1 MPTFIHKARPF
12 RNIKKSAIKK
22 DFNFILLLLFFC
34 LIFYLILRLKQEASE
49 LSSEEIKERRRRV
62 HIPTFSNG
70 SIQEAKDWLAE
81 YKSICH
87 HLRFTEREQLDD
99 LQVRFKGTALSWYTY
114 SCRQNWSHVFIFCL
128 YTLWTTSFLSL

>member
-1 MPTFIHKARPF
+1 M
-12 RNIKKSAIKK
+12 
-22 DFNFILLLLFFC
+22 
-34 LIFYLILRLKQEASE
+34 RLKQEASE

-81 YKSICH
+81 YKSICY

-114 SCRQNWSHVFIFCL
+114 LLPTTKSRWSSLEQSFVEYFAGGENTVEAALNELRQLKQGPTRMVVFGQQL
-128 YTLWTTSFLSL
+128 